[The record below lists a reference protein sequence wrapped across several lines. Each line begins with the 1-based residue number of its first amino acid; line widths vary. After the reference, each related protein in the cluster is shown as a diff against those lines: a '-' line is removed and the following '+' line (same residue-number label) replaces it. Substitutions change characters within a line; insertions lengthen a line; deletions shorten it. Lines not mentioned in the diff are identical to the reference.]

1 MIIRLIDIVLIV
13 LFGFITISDIDIK
26 GALSLPS
33 KKAKVTQSS
42 PKKPKVFVE
51 VEIDEN
57 DRFYVSRLGQQKV
70 TATGIRKLEVALVTL
85 RSRIQKTEGSDIA
98 VIIKP
103 REMSPI
109 QSTVDVLDLC
119 GRHKIPKNIARRSMA
134 LF

>member
-33 KKAKVTQSS
+33 KKAKAAQS
-42 PKKPKVFVE
+42 PQKKQKVFIE

-57 DRFYVSRLGQQKV
+57 DTFYVGQLGQQKI
-70 TATGIRKLEVALVTL
+70 TASGIRRLEVALVNL
-85 RSRIQKTEGSDIA
+85 RGRIQQTEGSDIA

>member
-33 KKAKVTQSS
+33 KKVKATQSS

-57 DRFYVSRLGQQKV
+57 DMFYIRRLGQEKV
-70 TATGIRKLEVALVTL
+70 TARGIQNLEVALVTL
-85 RSRIQKTEGSDIA
+85 RSRIQQREGSDIA

-119 GRHKIPKNIARRSMA
+119 SRHKIPKNIARRSMA

>member
-33 KKAKVTQSS
+33 KKAKATQSLQ
-42 PKKPKVFVE
+42 KKPKVFIE

-57 DRFYVSRLGQQKV
+57 DTFYIRRLGQEKV
-70 TATGIRKLEVALVTL
+70 TTTGIQKLEVALVTL
-85 RSRIQKTEGSDIA
+85 RSRIQQREGSDIA

-119 GRHKIPKNIARRSMA
+119 SRHKIPKNIARRSMA